1 MVLFFGCDWAFCECM
16 MVFRLLGSMKVVRSG
31 EILMWQKRESHVSV
45 SLGAWFIMIVARF
58 RSLYKIVTGVR
69 GLRCLW
75 DLSISSLMKLTIMV
89 RKEFASCPGKFII
102 AWRGCIISRMPIA
115 FRMLEVMFQTG
126 LTCGQW

>member
-1 MVLFFGCDWAFCECM
+1 
-16 MVFRLLGSMKVVRSG
+16 
-31 EILMWQKRESHVSV
+31 
-45 SLGAWFIMIVARF
+45 MIVARF
-58 RSLYKIVTGVR
+58 RSLDKIVTGVR
-69 GLRCLW
+69 GLKCLW

-89 RKEFASCPGKFII
+89 RKEFVSCSGKFII